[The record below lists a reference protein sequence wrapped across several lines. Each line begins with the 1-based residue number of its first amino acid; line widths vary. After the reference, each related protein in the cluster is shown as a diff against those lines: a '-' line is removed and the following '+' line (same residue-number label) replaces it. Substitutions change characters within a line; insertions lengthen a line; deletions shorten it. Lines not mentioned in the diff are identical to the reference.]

1 MWNET
6 GIRTVGFVLSLG
18 ALVAIFGVGLTAKV
32 LGLWFLFTVIV
43 EILVVFGIP
52 KSTDKTGEC
61 CA

>member
-43 EILVVFGIP
+43 EFLVVFGIL
-52 KSTDKTGEC
+52 KSPAKTGEC
-61 CA
+61 YA